1 MKTIQELIEWYEQNA
16 TRKDDNLIQANLKLI
31 DALYGD
37 IEYAEDKIYFD
48 RIIDAFC
55 EIMQIQREVIQTLT
69 GEMEQS
75 AFCAAPNQSNI
86 VAAPISAA
94 TLNNDKELQAAFT
107 DYCLQN
113 GKSSYT
119 ANDYCSRIKN
129 LWRTFYQEYQSGGL
143 PDELEIRKEKIQS
156 DSPLL
161 NAYHHVDELHCY
173 ISMKVSGT
181 DGNRNW
187 LNVRAAFNKFDEFKN
202 EN

>member
-1 MKTIQELIEWYEQNA
+1 M
-16 TRKDDNLIQANLKLI
+16 
-31 DALYGD
+31 
-37 IEYAEDKIYFD
+37 
-48 RIIDAFC
+48 
-55 EIMQIQREVIQTLT
+55 
-69 GEMEQS
+69 
-75 AFCAAPNQSNI
+75 AAP
-86 VAAPISAA
+86 VSAA

-129 LWRTFYQEYQSGGL
+129 LWRTFYQAYQSGEL

-161 NAYHHVDELHCY
+161 NAYYHADELHCY
-173 ISMKVSGT
+173 ISMKVAGT

-202 EN
+202 G